1 MVKNIFSFCLFL
13 FSFYLFSQEKSIDSL
28 QTKVKNEH
36 RLEQKLE
43 IPIAKYA
50 KSKPFYRL
58 SYHSTI
64 IDVWKNSLNN
74 FNGLIT
80 KYIFESN
87 KKRTKTDTI
96 FKKYEINNL
105 MSKKIVEEVEN
116 IKEIPDD
123 KLIKGWK
130 FGYDGITYE
139 LKLLNNKQYQEKSY
153 WTPNSQ
159 DSTILEV
166 NKIKIFLEDIK
177 SITKMDSITLDFKK
191 LYKSNHSYTDGSG
204 WATFVMPNEVVSLNY
219 LGNYRLPLGLNIN
232 FYQNKFKNTKLNIG
246 IGMSYKR
253 GLHGN
258 YSFSTAIGKS
268 GIINF
273 KNYSDGLNISYEKSK
288 LNYTNFGVLF
298 EKYTLS
304 YYGSI
309 NNKITL
315 ETGFVNQK
323 NNNGLSFGI
332 SKRVKKIDLKTF
344 YTVSIFDNKTT
355 NYEVG
360 ISKRL
365 RHKNKYYFDIDLYYE
380 KIFDFNNFNV
390 NIYFPLFSYRN

>member
-13 FSFYLFSQEKSIDSL
+13 FSFCLFSQEKNIDSL
-28 QTKVKNEH
+28 KPHIKKEH

-43 IPIAKYA
+43 IPIAEYA
-50 KSKPFYRL
+50 KSKTFYRL
-58 SYHSTI
+58 SYYSTI
-64 IDVWKNSLNN
+64 IDIWKDSLNN

-87 KKRTKTDTI
+87 KKRNKTDTI
-96 FKKYEINNL
+96 FKKYKINDL
-105 MSKKIVEEVEN
+105 VSKKIVEKVEN
-116 IKEIPDD
+116 IKEIPNDS
-123 KLIKGWK
+123 LIKGWK
-130 FGYDGITYE
+130 FGYDGITYA

-177 SITKMDSITLDFKK
+177 SITKMDSITVDFEK
-191 LYKSNHSYTDGSG
+191 LYKSNHFYTDGSG
-204 WATFVMPNEVVSLNY
+204 RATFVIPNEVVSLSY
-219 LGNYRLPLGLNIN
+219 LGSYRLPLGLNVSY
-232 FYQNKFKNTKLNIG
+232 YQNKFKNTKLDIG
-246 IGMSYKR
+246 LGMSYKR

-258 YSFSTAIGKS
+258 YSFSTAIGKY

-273 KNYSDGLNISYEKSK
+273 KNYNDGLNISYEKSR
-288 LNYTNFGVLF
+288 LNYTNFGDLF
-298 EKYTLS
+298 EKYILS

-315 ETGFVNQK
+315 EIGVVKLK

-332 SKRVKKIDLKTF
+332 SKMIKEIDLKSF
-344 YTVSIFDNKTT
+344 YTVSVFDNKTT

-365 RHKNKYYFDIDLYYE
+365 RHTKKYYFDIDLYYE
-380 KIFDFNNFNV
+380 KIFDFNNLNV
-390 NIYFPLFSYRN
+390 SIFFPLFSYQN